1 MCILYYSNEYFVRV
15 LVLCFCIL
23 DDEKL
28 GNFLMNLEFLRVLYF
43 YYLDILVI
51 VVIKIYIIQS
61 TKKFSDI
68 FSFIFFIKK
77 LFILFQLQVIQY
89 GVEQVFDEGEQQ
101 FQVLGLYR

>member
-1 MCILYYSNEYFVRV
+1 MCILYYSDEYFVRV

-28 GNFLMNLEFLRVLYF
+28 GNFFMNLEFLRVLYF